1 MGFREEARCGK
12 EKSFAENPRGVV
24 HNAGATK
31 KCRKEHN
38 STTYVNNCNY
48 STPDIVEN
56 SENATD
62 ILRGVYI
69 KTQLIYSEIWHKKC
83 KRH

>member
-48 STPDIVEN
+48 STPDIV
-56 SENATD
+56 D
-62 ILRGVYI
+62 
-69 KTQLIYSEIWHKKC
+69 K
-83 KRH
+83 